1 VRKLRDPGKV
11 IDFIRTW
18 IERVVSS
25 SGAGGAVLG
34 MSGGIDSAVC
44 AALLKQALG
53 ADRVVTVM
61 MPCHSLALDEEH
73 ARLAADALGV
83 KMLTLDLSQVYDG
96 YCRSLETIVKPSDI
110 AAANIKPRLRMI
122 TLYALAQTLGYLVCG
137 TGNKDEL
144 TVGYFTKYGD
154 GGCDFMPLADLTK
167 GEVWAV
173 ARRLHIP
180 QVLIDKA
187 PSAGLWEGQT
197 DEKEMGLTYA
207 ALDAYVSGEPLD
219 EKCRR
224 EIERRKKA
232 SEHKRTLPP
241 ACIIGDI

>member
-1 VRKLRDPGKV
+1 MRDPGKV

>member
-1 VRKLRDPGKV
+1 MRDPGKV
-11 IDFIRTW
+11 IDFIRSW

-44 AALLKQALG
+44 AALLKLALG
-53 ADRVVTVM
+53 AERVVTVS
-61 MPCHSLALDEEH
+61 MPCRSLALDEEH
-73 ARLAADALGV
+73 ARLASDALGV
-83 KMLTLDLSQVYDG
+83 KMLTLDLSEIYRH
-96 YCRSLETIVKPSDI
+96 YCRALEGIVVPSDI

-122 TLYALAQTLGYLVCG
+122 TLYAVAQTMGYLVCG

-167 GEVWAV
+167 GEVRAV
-173 ARRLHIP
+173 ARELRVP

-219 EKCRR
+219 EKSRR

-232 SEHKRTLPP
+232 SEHKRTMPP